1 MNGTYSSSLTLLN
14 FGMWINAQPKFKWT
28 CKSRVCYMYSSLNGT
43 CIFKSFFFI
52 YGIWQFFLD
61 KGNVNFK
68 YLKMKAEI
76 N

>member
-1 MNGTYSSSLTLLN
+1 MLN
-14 FGMWINAQPKFKWT
+14 QNSNEHANQE
-28 CKSRVCYMYSSLNGT
+28 CVT
-43 CIFKSFFFI
+43 CIQALMVHVFSNHFFFI